1 MSERWQQVEV
11 LYSEALKY
19 NPPERVAFLQQA
31 CAGDVELRKELESL
45 LAEAEHASGFLS
57 SPQLESALR
66 SVVESS
72 AAEHPQESVTRR
84 QPFFWLVIAAGIV
97 LLAYICCSGLVLRRN
112 GGAKYFGWWESSRS
126 INGSIVGKV
135 AVPGPAAGI
144 LLPGDRILAFNG
156 DPRAARVG
164 PAVFLQFVRPGSDYT
179 LRVYR
184 HGEEHDYAL
193 RVAPWHGDLSEVI
206 TYIFISLVFCA
217 SGLALGLLKPADRLA
232 QICSVAQ
239 LLVVIR
245 AMATP
250 LSFNSGTPPDMEF
263 ILNQIASL
271 TNPGFLAVSYHFFLR
286 LNAASAPGFG
296 WRAVRTVLYVITG
309 ALLASQWVFFAGS
322 LGGQEVLVSLAYR
335 HFWIAELNIIYLR
348 SFHQMFLALA
358 LGASCAVLI
367 WGYRHSTDLNHRRR
381 IRWFALGCSVAM
393 APKLAL
399 SLIGLLFSIAGHAEL
414 FLIGAW
420 SVLQWVADGFLI
432 LIPVSLTYAI
442 LKHRLLDIHV
452 IVRRGLRYVMARRV
466 LQALLLL
473 PFLGLILP
481 IVFHPNWTLLKAL
494 QQVSSIV
501 NLILLALCAL
511 SLKYRRQM
519 LKWLDRK
526 FFRAAYR
533 QEDILQRLIGSMR
546 DCGSEEEV
554 CKLACKELDSAL
566 HPKSLFVCSWNG
578 ESGRP
583 AVIQASENGPI
594 KIPAGFGT
602 GLLQLLQACRST
614 RECALP
620 SENSAPAICDSSKL
634 TVIPVSAGNAHAG
647 GALLLG
653 EKKSEEPYTKTD
665 RQLLDVIANAMGAGF
680 ETFWLKRR
688 VDEGLRERQEV
699 LGRLDRQTIKLLKE
713 CPQCGACFDSLQER
727 CPADSTELML
737 SLPVERIIAQR
748 YRLDRRIG
756 SGGMGVVFEA
766 TDLNLNRSVA
776 LKIMTGS
783 LFGDRVTLSRFER
796 EARVLARLNHSHI
809 VSIHDYG
816 RLGGDGAY
824 LVMQLLTG
832 PSWRNELRRLGKIPH
847 ATAAIWFDQL
857 LSALRVAHEAGIVH
871 RDLKPENV
879 IVRSRENEGDGLKV
893 LDFGLAR
900 IHSSAQNL
908 TSVGVAMGTVAY
920 MSPEQLRGEPADQR
934 SDIFSVGVMA
944 VETISGQVPVRA
956 SNGGIT
962 ASALSNLF
970 EAQRP
975 EARADLCKVLLWCMA
990 DKLDERCSN
999 SEEMRQHLVNALR
1012 LSEEGISSVAI

>member
-1 MSERWQQVEV
+1 MSERWRQVEL
-11 LYSEALKY
+11 LYSEALKH
-19 NPPERVAFLQQA
+19 NPLERVAFLQQA
-31 CAGDVELRKELESL
+31 CAGDTELRKELESL

-57 SPQLESALR
+57 PPQLESVLR

-72 AAEHPQESVTRR
+72 PAEHTQEFVTGHR
-84 QPFFWLVIAAGIV
+84 PFFWLVIAAGIV
-97 LLAYICCSGLVLRRN
+97 LLAFYICSGLVLHRN
-112 GGAKYFGWWESSRS
+112 GAAKYFGWWESSRS

-135 AVPGPAAGI
+135 AVPGPAAGM

-156 DPRAARVG
+156 DRRAARVG
-164 PAVFLQFVRPGSDYT
+164 PAVFLQFVRPGGDYT
-179 LRVYR
+179 LRVDR

-193 RVAPWHGDLSEVI
+193 RVLPWHGDLSEVI
-206 TYIFISLVFCA
+206 TYLFISLVFCA
-217 SGLALGLLKPADRLA
+217 SGLALGLLKPSDRLA
-232 QICSVAQ
+232 QICSMAQ

-245 AMATP
+245 AIATP
-250 LSFNSGTPPDMEF
+250 LSFNSGTPPHMEF
-263 ILNQIASL
+263 ILNQIASF

-286 LNAASAPGFG
+286 VNAASVPGFG
-296 WRAVRTVLYVITG
+296 WRAIRTVLYVVSG
-309 ALLASQWVFFAGS
+309 ALLASQLVFFAGS
-322 LGGQEVLVSLAYR
+322 LRGQEVLVNLAYR

-348 SFHQMFLALA
+348 SFHQVFLALA

-381 IRWFALGCSVAM
+381 IRWFALGCSVAI

-414 FLIGAW
+414 FLTGTW
-420 SVLQWVADGFLI
+420 SVLRWVADGFLI

-442 LKHRLLDIHV
+442 LKHRLLDIRV
-452 IVRRGLRYVMARRV
+452 IVRRGLRYVMARQV
-466 LQALLLL
+466 LQALLVL

-494 QQVSSIV
+494 QQVSSII
-501 NLILLALCAL
+501 NLILLALCAF

-519 LKWLDRK
+519 LQWLDTR
-526 FFRAAYR
+526 FFRTAYQ
-533 QEDILQRLIGSMR
+533 QENILHRLIGSIR
-546 DCGSEEEV
+546 NCNSEKEV
-554 CKLACKELDSAL
+554 CKLACKELDAAL
-566 HPKSLFVCSWNG
+566 HPKSLFVCSWTG
-578 ESGRP
+578 ESERRP
-583 AVIQASENGPI
+583 AVIRASENGPI
-594 KIPAGFGT
+594 EIPGGLGT
-602 GLLQLLQACRST
+602 GVLQLLQACRST

-634 TVIPVSAGNAHAG
+634 TVIPVSAGSAHAG

-665 RQLLDVIANAMGAGF
+665 RHLLDVIANAMGAGF

-713 CPQCGACFDSLQER
+713 CPQCGTCFDSLQER
-727 CPADSTELML
+727 CPADSTELVL

-783 LFGDRVTLSRFER
+783 LFGDRVALSRFER
-796 EARVLARLNHSHI
+796 EARVLARLNHPYI
-809 VSIHDYG
+809 VSLHDYG

-832 PSWRNELRRLGKIPH
+832 PSWRDELRRLGKIPH

-857 LSALRVAHEAGIVH
+857 LGALRVAHEAGIVH

-879 IVRSRENEGDGLKV
+879 IVRSRENESDGLKI
-893 LDFGLAR
+893 LDFGLAKM
-900 IHSSAQNL
+900 HSSVQNL

-944 VETISGQVPVRA
+944 VETISGHVPARA
-956 SNGGIT
+956 PDGGIS
-962 ASALSNLF
+962 ASALNKLL

-975 EARADLCKVLLWCMA
+975 EARVDLCKVLFWCLA
-990 DKLDERCSN
+990 DKLDERCS
-999 SEEMRQHLVNALR
+999 SAEEMQEHLVNVLR
-1012 LSEEGISSVAI
+1012 SSEQG